1 MGGWSSVKAILVLS
15 SFVMVVTFGQQIV
28 ILIGGFDM
36 SIASVMTLGG
46 VLTFAWA
53 GRAPVTLVWVIPLV
67 LLISG
72 LVGAVSG
79 LGVTHL
85 RVPPF
90 IMTLAT
96 GIVVYGAVLGI
107 TGGTPR
113 GVPVPAL
120 SALFASRGLGVPYI
134 IYFMI
139 AFAVLASLLQMRT
152 PFGRR
157 LYALGSSAPA
167 AYIAGL
173 SVRRLTIVTYAVSA
187 AASAL
192 AGVMMVGYA
201 GGATLSMGDGYL
213 LPSIAAA
220 VVGGTSILGG
230 RGSYPG
236 AVGGAVLLTTLS
248 TIISSLGIA
257 QGWRTVLY
265 GLVILIALLALRD
278 ELYVWANRTWAS
290 LRPNAA
296 VQQHA
301 SPITHERTKQ

>member
-1 MGGWSSVKAILVLS
+1 W
-15 SFVMVVTFGQQIV
+15 
-28 ILIGGFDM
+28 
-36 SIASVMTLGG
+36 
-46 VLTFAWA
+46 VLTFAWS
-53 GRAPVTLVWVIPLV
+53 GRAPVTLIWVVPLV
-67 LLISG
+67 LLICG
-72 LVGAVSG
+72 LIGAVSG
-79 LGVTHL
+79 LGVTYL

-120 SALFASRGLGVPYI
+120 SALFASRGMGVPYI
-134 IYFMI
+134 IYLMI
-139 AFAVLASLLQMRT
+139 AFCVLASLLQMRT

-173 SVRRLTIVTYAVSA
+173 SVRRLTVVTYAVSA

-192 AGVMMVGYA
+192 SGVLMVGYA
-201 GGATLSMGDGYL
+201 SGATLSMGNDYL

-265 GLVILIALLALRD
+265 GLVILVALLAFR
-278 ELYVWANRTWAS
+278 EEIYVWANRTCAS
-290 LRPNAA
+290 MWPDAA
-296 VQQHA
+296 MEQHT
-301 SPITHERTKQ
+301 SPMTHERTKQ